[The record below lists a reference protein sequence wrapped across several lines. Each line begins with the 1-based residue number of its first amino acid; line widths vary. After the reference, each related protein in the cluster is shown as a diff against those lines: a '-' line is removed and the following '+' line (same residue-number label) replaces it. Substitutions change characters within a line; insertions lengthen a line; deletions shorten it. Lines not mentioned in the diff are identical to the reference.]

1 MVKSKP
7 QYLVDE
13 KGRKKSVF
21 LNIKEYREL
30 LRRLEDLE
38 DALELDEAVRTAEG
52 FKDYQE
58 VRGELEKERKHEHY
72 ERGAT

>member
-7 QYLVDE
+7 QYLLDE
-13 KGRKKSVF
+13 KGRKKSVL

-38 DALELDEAVRTAEG
+38 DALELDKAVRTAEG
-52 FKDYQE
+52 FRDYQE
-58 VRGELEKERKHEHY
+58 VRGS
-72 ERGAT
+72 

>member
-58 VRGELEKERKHEHY
+58 VRGELEKGRKHEHY

>member
-38 DALELDEAVRTAEG
+38 DALELG
-52 FKDYQE
+52 M
-58 VRGELEKERKHEHY
+58 L
-72 ERGAT
+72 

>member
-7 QYLVDE
+7 QYLLDE
-13 KGRKKSVF
+13 KGRKKSVL

-38 DALELDEAVRTAEG
+38 DA
-52 FKDYQE
+52 
-58 VRGELEKERKHEHY
+58 
-72 ERGAT
+72 

>member
-7 QYLVDE
+7 QYLLDE
-13 KGRKKSVF
+13 KGRKKSVL

-52 FKDYQE
+52 FRDYQE
-58 VRGELEKERKHEHY
+58 VRGS
-72 ERGAT
+72 